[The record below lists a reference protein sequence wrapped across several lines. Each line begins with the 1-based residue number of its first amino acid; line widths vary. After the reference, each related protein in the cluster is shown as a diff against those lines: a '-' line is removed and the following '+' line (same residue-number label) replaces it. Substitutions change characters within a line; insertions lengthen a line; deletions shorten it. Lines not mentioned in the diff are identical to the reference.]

1 MAKRENDKDLLRN
14 YLSESVDNQADR
26 QHDEKLT
33 EKILNVSGRWQAEV
47 DSGTEAALQEFKSR
61 LEVPKKEGKVI
72 SLSLLS
78 RIAAMLIVGLGIG
91 YYFLN
96 QPAMVTYQTALGERL
111 EITLPDQSTVF
122 LDAES
127 ILTYDERSWSD
138 KRSLQLTGKA
148 YFEVEEGKDFSV
160 TSDRGT
166 VTVLGTSFTVTDR
179 SASYTVECYTGKVA
193 VKTVE
198 KQVVL
203 EPGNRVELIDKVLSQ
218 SSFDIETNSDWITG
232 VLHFSQK
239 ELSLIFKELER
250 QYNVQIDYNSSE
262 EMLYSGSLDLNQ
274 TALKNLEKIT
284 LIMGLELS
292 GTEKSF
298 RISYPA
304 P

>member
-148 YFEVEEGKDFSV
+148 YFEVEEGEDFSV
-160 TSDRGT
+160 ISDSGT
-166 VTVLGTSFTVTDR
+166 VTVLGTTFTVIDR
-179 SASYTVECYTGKVA
+179 SANYSVECYTGKVA
-193 VKTVE
+193 VTAE
-198 KQVVL
+198 KDEVIL
-203 EPGNRVELIDKVLSQ
+203 EPGNRVELINQELSET
-218 SSFDIETNSDWITG
+218 SFEIDANRNWISG
-232 VLHFSQK
+232 ILHFSQE

-250 QYNVQIDYNSSE
+250 QYNIQVDYTSSA

-274 TALKNLEKIT
+274 TSLKNLEKIT
-284 LIMGLELS
+284 LIMGLELESTES
-292 GTEKSF
+292 GFK
-298 RISYPA
+298 ISPPA

>member
-96 QPAMVTYQTALGERL
+96 QPAMVTYQTSLGERL

-148 YFEVEEGKDFSV
+148 YFEVEEGEDFSV
-160 TSDRGT
+160 ISDSGT
-166 VTVLGTSFTVTDR
+166 VTVLGTTFTVIDR
-179 SASYTVECYTGKVA
+179 SANYSVECYTGKVA
-193 VKTVE
+193 VTAE
-198 KQVVL
+198 KDEVIL
-203 EPGNRVELIDKVLSQ
+203 EPGNRVELINQELSET
-218 SSFDIETNSDWITG
+218 SFEIDANRNWISG
-232 VLHFSQK
+232 ILHFSQE

-250 QYNVQIDYNSSE
+250 QYNIQVDYTSSE

-274 TALKNLEKIT
+274 TSLKNLEKIT
-284 LIMGLELS
+284 LIMGLELESTES
-292 GTEKSF
+292 GFK
-298 RISYPA
+298 ISPPA